1 MNRLF
6 VVALI
11 FFFLIGRAWG
21 QEDTV
26 EKITILGHVKVED
39 GVIRGAIKSR
49 EGRPLSLDQV
59 RDDIRS
65 IYGLGYFTDVGVDIK
80 SMPKGKE
87 LIFVVVEKPSVK
99 DVVIAGNDKVKLED
113 IREKVTI
120 QPRSIL
126 NLDKVKDN
134 AEQIR
139 KLYFSKGYYGV
150 KVNTK
155 VDPLEPNEALVT
167 FQIEEG
173 PKGKIKSITF
183 KGNDHIKASDLRK
196 IMQTKEWNLLSFF
209 TQSGVLDE
217 DVLKNDTQ
225 LLGAY
230 YVDHGYLEV
239 TVSDPKTDLTDPKGI
254 RIEFDISEGPQFHIG
269 DVDFK
274 GDVLTDKEELFTVIQ
289 TRRKDIYSLSAV
301 RKDVNTLTELFSNH
315 GYAYVDV
322 TPEPSVDRPN
332 LLVNLTFNIEK
343 KKRVFFERIQMSG
356 NSKTRDKVV
365 RRELQFTEGDLYN
378 VTALNESQN
387 RVRRL
392 GFFKE
397 IEFTTSRGTT
407 DDKINLDIKLE
418 ETNTGSIAFGA
429 GYSSLYAVVASAS
442 ISDRN
447 LFGLGYNA
455 MLRAKIGTGGYNDLR
470 LSFTDPYFLGYP
482 YAVGGDIYHERV
494 DFFDTYSYEVTGGD
508 VRVGKEL
515 TPRWMIDG
523 MYKLETLDVFDIDR
537 FADRRIKEQEGKT
550 MTSAITVALTS
561 DTRNDYFA
569 PSKGAKTV
577 VSGTVAGGVLQ
588 GDNDFL
594 KGIFGTSRYYPLP
607 YNLVLN
613 LRGRVGGID
622 AYGGTEVPVN
632 EKFYVG
638 GIATI
643 RGYEYGMAGPVEFD
657 GDPLGADYML
667 VFNSELIFP
676 IVRELGLRGAVFW
689 DIGKGFDKWTDV
701 TPLKTGVGVGL
712 RWFSPFGP
720 LAIDLGFNPNP
731 QKDEKSYV
739 LEFNMGSAF

>member
-1 MNRLF
+1 MNRLLLA
-6 VVALI
+6 ALV
-11 FFFLIGRAWG
+11 FFFLVGMAWS

-26 EKITILGHVKVED
+26 EKITILGNVKVED

-49 EGRPLSLDQV
+49 EGRPLLLNQV

-87 LIFVVVEKPSVK
+87 LIFVVVEKPSIK
-99 DVVIAGNDKVKLED
+99 EVVITGNDKVKLED
-113 IREKVTI
+113 IKEKVTI

-155 VDPLEPNEALVT
+155 VDPQEPNEAVVT

-183 KGNDHIKASDLRK
+183 KGNEHIKASDLRK
-196 IMQTKEWNLLSFF
+196 IMQTKEWNILSFM

-225 LLGAY
+225 LLAAY

-239 TVSDPKTDLTDPKGI
+239 KVSDPKVDLTDPERI
-254 RIEFDISEGPQFHIG
+254 RIEFDISEGPQFHVG

-274 GDVLTDKEELFTVIQ
+274 GDVLTTKEELFPVIQ
-289 TRRKDIYSLSAV
+289 TKRNNVYSLSAV
-301 RKDVNTLTELFSNH
+301 RKDVNTLTELFAGN

-343 KKRVFFERIQMSG
+343 KKRVSFERIQMAG
-356 NSKTRDKVV
+356 NTKTRDKVI

-378 VTALNESQN
+378 VTALNDSQS
-387 RVRRL
+387 RIRRL

-397 IEFTTSRGTT
+397 VEFTTSRGTT
-407 DDKINLDIKLE
+407 DDKINLDIKVE
-418 ETNTGSIAFGA
+418 EANTGALAFGA
-429 GYSSLYAVVASAS
+429 GYSSLYDVVGTAS

-455 MLRAKIGTGGYNDLR
+455 MLRAKIGTGGYNDFR
-470 LSFTDPYFLGYP
+470 LTFTDPYFLGYP
-482 YAVGGDIYHERV
+482 YSVGVDGYHENV
-494 DFFDTYSYEVTGGD
+494 DFFDTYSYKVTGGD
-508 VRVGKEL
+508 LRVGKEL
-515 TPRWMIDG
+515 TPKWVIEG
-523 MYKLETLDVFDIDR
+523 MYKLETLDVFDVSI
-537 FADRRIKEQEGKT
+537 FADRTIKDQRGKST
-550 MTSAITVALTS
+550 TSAITLALTS

-569 PSKGAKTV
+569 PSKGARTV

-594 KGIFGTSRYYPLP
+594 KGLFGTSYFFPLP

-622 AYGGTEVPVN
+622 AYGGTDVPIN

-638 GIATI
+638 GIATV
-643 RGYEYGMAGPVEFD
+643 RGYEYGMAGPVDFD
-657 GDPLGADYML
+657 GDPVGSDYML

-689 DIGKGFDKWTDV
+689 DVGKGFDQWSDV
-701 TPLKTGVGVGL
+701 TPIKTGVGVGL

-731 QKDEKSYV
+731 QAHEKSYV
-739 LEFNMGSAF
+739 LEFNMGTAF